1 MSATATAQTLYDPWS
16 RRHTHFSAAETSSL
30 LELLTTDYLVDSHA
44 KETKEAALL
53 QDLWSVDLEFHR
65 ASVRNH
71 TNVATALELKEQ
83 KDIFLD
89 LLAVDQEVDHAKH
102 SSERSPHQHFSSTK
116 ALHDPYVAKE
126 KSFIQQFVGIYAPCN
141 DGAKGSSPEEL
152 LRDNATMMEL
162 LAVDE
167 SVDDHTRFEELMKSS
182 EYAIIEELYD
192 VDVEVGA
199 AKRRVL
205 LIEDLQ
211 ALLDVD
217 NLVDRK
223 TTMQSNGNANGHRTG
238 KRSIFSHKEKYH
250 AKVSTRR

>member
-65 ASVRNH
+65 ASVRDH

-167 SVDDHTRFEELMKSS
+167 SVDDHKRFEKLMKSS
-182 EYAIIEELYD
+182 EYAMIEELYD

-223 TTMQSNGNANGHRTG
+223 TTMQSTGNANGHRTG

>member
-1 MSATATAQTLYDPWS
+1 MSAATAHILHDPWS

-53 QDLWSVDLEFHR
+53 QDLWSVDLECHR
-65 ASVRNH
+65 ASIRDH
-71 TNVATALELKEQ
+71 TNLATALDLKDQ

-89 LLAVDQEVDHAKH
+89 LLAVDQEVDNAKH
-102 SSERSPHQHFSSTK
+102 SSERSPNQHFSSTK

-126 KSFIQQFVGIYAPCN
+126 KAFIPKFVGIYAPCN

-167 SVDDHTRFEELMKSS
+167 SVDDHKRFEKLIKSS

-211 ALLDVD
+211 ALLHVD
-217 NLVDRK
+217 NLVDGK
-223 TTMQSNGNANGHRTG
+223 TKIQSNKHDNGHRSG

-250 AKVSTRR
+250 AKVATRG